1 MQLFYQ
7 SKQINN
13 DYISVSLAQPLSAGL
28 GRSIQI
34 DFKDAIKS
42 KINLIKTIQKEPTS
56 ELTYVYPVEVSS
68 TTVNI
73 LPIQA
78 INNDYISVSLA
89 QPISAGLG
97 RSIQIDLKDN
107 TKSVISNAHQYAR
120 RNEANVLWQTNTFM
134 ANTTVQADL
143 TVTGNIINTNLT
155 NLTNQS
161 FKNTIFYLYRY
172 GWRN

>member
-1 MQLFYQ
+1 M
-7 SKQINN
+7 
-13 DYISVSLAQPLSAGL
+13 YILLKYL
-28 GRSIQI
+28 
-34 DFKDAIKS
+34 
-42 KINLIKTIQKEPTS
+42 
-56 ELTYVYPVEVSS
+56 S

-155 NLTNQS
+155 NQMSNRLSRTQYS
-161 FKNTIFYLYRY
+161 TYTEQYVIVL
-172 GWRN
+172 